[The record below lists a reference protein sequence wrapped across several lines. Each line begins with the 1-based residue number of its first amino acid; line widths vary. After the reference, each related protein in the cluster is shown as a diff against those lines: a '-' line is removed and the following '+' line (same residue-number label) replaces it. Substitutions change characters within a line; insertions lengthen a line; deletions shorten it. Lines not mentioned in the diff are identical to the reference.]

1 MTPYV
6 NTICFAHI
14 KDRLETGRFWGLHS
28 PITPFQVDGCL
39 DLISDYITGI
49 TDKEQLVN
57 ALRSI
62 CWQIV
67 IGKKSGTNDQES
79 GGHVLSKQTVEKLFD
94 AMNTAVKS
102 SGVSVKPREIFDY
115 DDHRTIKSFFDDLQG
130 FYHGSFAKKFFIN
143 RSPKMYSYRAE
154 RWEEDLL
161 DGVLAIDEPLLGN
174 LAKLSDKTID
184 SKLALEHPR
193 RLWEFT
199 SPLKDMARNIRKGDI
214 IIARQGKSKV
224 LGFGVVKGDYYYDKG
239 VGGFKH
245 RREVQWTK
253 KSIAPIDDNYGHLLG
268 SGSRKLRRVNLK
280 PLYRM
285 LAYRLNIASCKK
297 ALQ

>member
-1 MTPYV
+1 MIPYV
-6 NTICFAHI
+6 NTICFAQI
-14 KDRLETGRFWGLHS
+14 KNRLEAGKYWGLQS

-67 IGKKSGTNDQES
+67 IGKRNGTNDRES

-94 AMNTAVKS
+94 AMNTAIKS

-115 DDHRTIKSFFDDLQG
+115 DDHRTIKSLFDDLQG
-130 FYHGSFAKKFFIN
+130 FYYGSRAKKFIIN
-143 RSPKMYSYRAE
+143 RSPKMYSYRAD
-154 RWEEDLL
+154 RWEENLL
-161 DGVLAIDEPLLGN
+161 DGVIALDEPLLGN

-184 SKLALEHPR
+184 SKLSLRHERH
-193 RLWEFT
+193 LWEFA
-199 SPLKDMARNIRKGDI
+199 SPLKDLARNIRKGDI
-214 IIARQGKSKV
+214 IIARQGKTKV
-224 LGFGVVKGDYYYDKG
+224 LGFGVVKSDYYYDKG
-239 VGGFKH
+239 ASDFKH
-245 RREVQWTK
+245 RREVKWTK
-253 KSIAPIDDNYGHLLG
+253 KVIGPIDDNYGYVLG

-297 ALQ
+297 AVK